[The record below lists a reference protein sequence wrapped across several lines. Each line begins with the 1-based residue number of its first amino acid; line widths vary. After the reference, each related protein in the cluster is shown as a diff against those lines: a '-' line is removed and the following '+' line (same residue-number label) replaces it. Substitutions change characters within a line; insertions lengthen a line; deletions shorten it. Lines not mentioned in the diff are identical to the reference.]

1 MLAGSGG
8 YLQQQQA
15 MAWRAYLGWEC
26 SNPQKLP
33 LPDLLARV
41 ALAHEQALMHLRH
54 YPDVSPQSAS
64 VCLFS

>member
-1 MLAGSGG
+1 
-8 YLQQQQA
+8 

-54 YPDVSPQSAS
+54 YPDVSRHKLACTLLIRAHVHKQRYAS
-64 VCLFS
+64 